1 VSSDREKSAVRIAL
15 LGCGTVGGGVLR
27 LLEQNRAILEA
38 RVGARIEVASVLVRD
53 ANKDRVPE
61 CKPEWLTTD
70 PEVVFGDDRI
80 DLVVE
85 VMGGEEPARTL
96 IERAIRA
103 GKGVVSANKLL
114 IAKHGHELLTAAV
127 QNRVD
132 LAFEASVGG
141 GIPVIRTLREALA
154 SDKVDSVHAILNGT
168 CNYILT
174 RMRDAGLSFDKALAE
189 AQELGYAEAN
199 PSLDVDGHDAAQKL
213 LVTSMLAF
221 GAKVKA
227 SSVLVEGIRSI
238 DEIDFR
244 FADRFGYTLKHL
256 GIGHDRGQHLE
267 LRVHPALVKKSS
279 VLAHVDGV
287 LNCVFI
293 SGRALGPCFLVGRGA
308 GDMPTA
314 VSVVADLVDVARSRR
329 DGAQGLATRSIQ
341 FSERSILPTADIETR
356 YYLRFDVG
364 DHPGVVGAIASA
376 LGAEGV
382 SIEQMVQEGRAPIAG
397 GAVPVCLLTHASRE
411 GSVQKALSAVAEKA
425 FLKTPPRLVR
435 IEDV

>member
-1 VSSDREKSAVRIAL
+1 VSSDREKSTVRIAL

-27 LLEQNRAILEA
+27 LLEQNSAILTA
-38 RVGARIEVASVLVRD
+38 RIGARIEVASVLVRD
-53 ANKDRVPE
+53 PSKERVPE

-70 PEVVFGDDRI
+70 PEVVFGDPGV

-96 IERAIRA
+96 IGRAIAA

-114 IAKHGHELLTAAV
+114 IAKHGHALLSHAV
-127 QNRVD
+127 EKRVD

-141 GIPVIRTLREALA
+141 GIPIIRTLREALA
-154 SDKVDSVHAILNGT
+154 SDKVASLHAILNGT

-174 RMRDAGLSFDKALAE
+174 RMRDAGLGFSTALAE
-189 AQELGYAEAN
+189 AQELGYAEAD

-213 LVTSMLAF
+213 MVTSMLAF
-221 GAKVKA
+221 AAKVKPQN
-227 SSVLVEGIRSI
+227 VLVEGIRSI

-256 GIGHDRGQHLE
+256 GIGHDRGQFLE

-287 LNCVFI
+287 LNCIFI
-293 SGRALGPCFLVGRGA
+293 TGRALGPCLLVGRGA

-314 VSVVADLVDVARSRR
+314 VSVVADIVDVARSRL

-341 FSERSILPTADIETR
+341 MSERTILPASEIETR

-364 DHPGVVGAIASA
+364 DAPGVVGAIASV
-376 LGAEGV
+376 LGAEGI
-382 SIEQMVQEGRAPIAG
+382 SIEQMVQEGRAQSAG
-397 GAVPVCLLTHASRE
+397 EAVPVCIITHQSKE
-411 GSVQKALSAVAEKA
+411 GAVRSALAAIGGKG
-425 FLKTPPRLVR
+425 FMKRPPRLLR

>member
-27 LLEQNRAILEA
+27 LLEQNSAILTA
-38 RVGARIEVASVLVRD
+38 RIGARIEIASVLVRD
-53 ANKDRVPE
+53 PGKERVPE

-70 PEVVFGDDRI
+70 PEKVFGDSSV

-96 IERAIRA
+96 IQRALAA

-114 IAKHGHELLTAAV
+114 IAKHGHALLSAAIAH
-127 QNRVD
+127 RVD

-141 GIPVIRTLREALA
+141 GIPIIRTLREALA
-154 SDKVDSVHAILNGT
+154 SDKVASIHAILNGT

-174 RMRDAGLSFDKALAE
+174 RMRDGGLGFGAALRE
-189 AQELGYAEAN
+189 AQELGYAEAD

-213 LVTSMLAF
+213 MVVSMLAF
-221 GAKVKA
+221 GAKVKP

-244 FADRFGYTLKHL
+244 FADRFGFTVKHL
-256 GIGHDRGQHLE
+256 GIGYDRGELLE

-279 VLAHVDGV
+279 VLAHVDGA
-287 LNCVFI
+287 LNGIFI
-293 SGRALGPCFLVGRGA
+293 NGRALGPCLLVGRGA

-314 VSVVADLVDVARSRR
+314 VSVVADIVDVARSRR
-329 DGAQGLATRSIQ
+329 DGAEGLATRSIQ
-341 FSERSILPTADIETR
+341 MVERNMLLPSEFETR

-382 SIEQMVQEGRAPIAG
+382 SIEQMVQEGRAQSAG
-397 GAVPVCLLTHASRE
+397 EAVPVCIITHISRE
-411 GSVQKALSAVAEKA
+411 GGVQKALATIGSKP
-425 FLKTPPRLVR
+425 FLKRPPRLVR
-435 IEDV
+435 IEDI